1 LIFNSPGEK
10 RRDVVPAREVD
21 ADAVPPGPDGAR
33 RLNSKVANGTSNRPD
48 STMAMIGHQR
58 RGGPWNLIGHSFH
71 RSHAVTVGGQ
81 RLPRVPRPGTGPARF
96 DRPTGGTRTGSG
108 RRSAGGPRAPEAG
121 PQPAPDPPRPGP
133 TSGGDQS
140 VPEHE
145 ERAEEGHRHD

>member
-21 ADAVPPGPDGAR
+21 ADAVPQGPDGAR

-96 DRPTGGTRTGSG
+96 DRPAGGDPDRVGPPLSRGAEGAGSGTTTGGGSAPPG
-108 RRSAGGPRAPEAG
+108 AHVRR
-121 PQPAPDPPRPGP
+121 
-133 TSGGDQS
+133 
-140 VPEHE
+140 
-145 ERAEEGHRHD
+145 